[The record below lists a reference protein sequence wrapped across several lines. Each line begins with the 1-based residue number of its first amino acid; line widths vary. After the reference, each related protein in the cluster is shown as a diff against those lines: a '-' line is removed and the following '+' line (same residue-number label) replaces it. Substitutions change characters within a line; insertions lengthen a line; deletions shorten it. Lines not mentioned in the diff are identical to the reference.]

1 MAQKT
6 YIIGN
11 WKMHGIRAG
20 GRALT
25 SAILDAVAQRA
36 SRNTEVVL
44 CPPATLLSMV
54 AEMAQKT
61 AVRCGGQDC
70 HAETEGAYTGDLSGA
85 MLRDSGATYVIIGH
99 SERRA
104 GHGETSHEVSRK
116 AEAALAAG
124 LRPVLCVGESLADRE
139 AGNALA
145 TVEQQLRESLPRQ
158 GDTKRVIV
166 AYEPVWA
173 IGTGRTPKT
182 SDIAEMHAHIAG
194 LLKSE
199 FGFAETDVAVL
210 YGGSVKPA
218 NAAEILR
225 CPGVHGAL
233 VGGASLNAE
242 EFVAIINAAQS

>member
-1 MAQKT
+1 MKT

-11 WKMHGIRAG
+11 WKMHGVRTSA
-20 GRALT
+20 RALAST
-25 SAILDAVAQRA
+25 VLDAAGRLA
-36 SRNTEVVL
+36 SQKTEVIL
-44 CPPATLLSMV
+44 CPPATLLSLI
-54 AEMAQKT
+54 ADLT
-61 AVRCGGQDC
+61 YNTPVRCGGQDC
-70 HAETEGAYTGDLSGA
+70 HAEAEGAYTGEISAA
-85 MLRDSGATYVIIGH
+85 MLRDAGATYVIVGH

-104 GHGETSHEVSRK
+104 GHSESSREVNRK

-124 LRPVLCVGESLADRE
+124 LRPVLCVGESLAERK
-139 AGNALA
+139 AGRAMD
-145 TVEQQLRESLPRQ
+145 TVRRQLRESMPRQ

-173 IGTGRTPKT
+173 IGTGQVANA
-182 SDIAEMHAHIAG
+182 SDIAEMHAHIAT

-199 FGFAETDVAVL
+199 FGFAETEVAVL

-225 CPGVHGAL
+225 CPGVHGVL
-233 VGGASLNAE
+233 VGSASLNAE